1 MMRVSFQGR
10 HVEAPPP
17 HPGAAPS
24 GPSTPPPAI
33 PVPVSQFWAPVPT
46 RVEQDVAL
54 IKEVLGVR

>member
-1 MMRVSFQGR
+1 MAKVWFQGK
-10 HVEAPPP
+10 VIDAPPP
-17 HPGAAPS
+17 HPGQAPS

-46 RVEQDVAL
+46 RVEQDVAA